1 MDFDLIMRA
10 IKKNEQ
16 FETYSIFFHQCLI
29 PFSALKPFF
38 PSFLDFLGEL
48 DVEHFMLVIK
58 EQLKAHMLSEL
69 VNSMAIAGM
78 LLYICMWVCVCVC
91 VCTHAHMDVL
101 CKTYECVTHMIAS
114 HMTYECVL
122 SHV

>member
-91 VCTHAHMDVL
+91 VCVHMHIWM
-101 CKTYECVTHMIAS
+101 CCVRHMNAS
-114 HMTYECVL
+114 HI
-122 SHV
+122 